1 MQDDVEWKSR
11 LQAHADRIRASGA
24 LGKSAQINRL
34 FDFLVQRSLAGVATK
49 EIEVAQEVFG
59 LPVDANVALDA
70 TVRANVHRL
79 RKKLEDLP
87 PSEEGEQLV
96 LPRGEYRLILVPQV
110 GVSEQ
115 EGNASLSQPP
125 VGLAAPRAA
134 SRRRA
139 WLAVGALG
147 MVVLALL
154 GGFWFGSTNADRA
167 DRRIQTGFWKSL
179 TSARFPTL
187 LVCGDYYMFGEFDQQ
202 GKVKR
207 LIRDPDINTRGALD
221 LDKMKVGG
229 ESMRF
234 VDLDYHYLPET
245 MAPALVMLAP
255 IVRAAS
261 SDPDRLSSV
270 GTSRFTT
277 DMLSRNNIVYVGLLS
292 GMGVLRDP
300 LFEGSSFVVSTDGD
314 AIVDRATRRRFQS
327 DWADPS
333 EDRLLR
339 HDYAYI
345 ASRPGP
351 FGNRLLIISGTRDP
365 ALKEAA
371 QIVSSRAKL
380 DQLAQKAGDGAFEAL
395 YEVRT
400 FGPSNYTSH
409 LIIARPL
416 PANGRTRR
424 P

>member
-1 MQDDVEWKSR
+1 MQDDMKWKSR
-11 LQAHADRIRASGA
+11 LQAHADQIRTSGA
-24 LGKSAQINRL
+24 LGKSVQINRL

-87 PSEEGEQLV
+87 PNDDGEQLV
-96 LPRGEYRLILVPQV
+96 LPRGEYRLILIPQQARAQ
-110 GVSEQ
+110 Q
-115 EGNASLSQPP
+115 EGQSSPAQSQIAK
-125 VGLAAPRAA
+125 LRTISHSRTWLIAA
-134 SRRRA
+134 
-139 WLAVGALG
+139 ALG
-147 MVVLALL
+147 AIVLTALAGIWL
-154 GGFWFGSTNADRA
+154 WPANSDPVDQRTQAS
-167 DRRIQTGFWKSL
+167 FWKPL
-179 TSARFPTL
+179 ASARFPTL
-187 LVCGDYYMFGEFDQQ
+187 LVCGDYYMFGELDQQ
-202 GKVKR
+202 GKVAR
-207 LIRDPDINTRGALD
+207 LIRDPGIDTRGALD
-221 LDKMKVGG
+221 RDKMQVGG

-234 VDLDYHYLPET
+234 VDLDYHYLPEA

-255 IVRAAS
+255 IVRAVS
-261 SDPDRLSSV
+261 SGPDRLSSI

-300 LFEGSSFVVSTDGD
+300 LFEGSSFAVSGDGD
-314 AIVDRATRRRFQS
+314 AIVDRATRQRFQS

-345 ASRPGP
+345 ASRSGP

-380 DQLAQKAGDGAFEAL
+380 DQLAQKAGTGAFEAL

-400 FGPSNYTSH
+400 FGPSNYTSR
-409 LIIARPL
+409 LIVSRPMR
-416 PANGRTRR
+416 ASGRTKR

>member
-11 LQAHADRIRASGA
+11 LQAHADRIRSGGA
-24 LGKSAQINRL
+24 LGKSVQINRL

-59 LPVDANVALDA
+59 LPIDANVALDA

-87 PSEEGEQLV
+87 PSDGGEQLV
-96 LPRGEYRLILVPQV
+96 LPRGEYRLILVPQETA
-110 GVSEQ
+110 SRLES
-115 EGNASLSQPP
+115 NALPSQADIAKPQI
-125 VGLAAPRAA
+125 V
-134 SRRRA
+134 SRRRI
-139 WLAVGALG
+139 WLAAAVFAA
-147 MVVLALL
+147 VVLTALAGIWL
-154 GGFWFGSTNADRA
+154 WSVNDNPV
-167 DRRIQTGFWKSL
+167 DRRLQTGFWKPL
-179 TSARFPTL
+179 VSARFPTL
-187 LVCGDYYMFGEFDQQ
+187 LVCGDYYMFGELDRQ
-202 GKVKR
+202 GRVTR
-207 LIRDPDINTRGALD
+207 LIRDPSINTRGALD
-221 LDKMKVGG
+221 LDKMQAGG
-229 ESMRF
+229 ESMHF
-234 VDLDYHYLPET
+234 VDLDYHYMPEA

-261 SDPDRLSSV
+261 NDQDRLSSV

-300 LFEGSSFVVSTDGD
+300 LFEGSGFAVSADGD
-314 AIVDRATRRRFQS
+314 AIVDRASRKQFRS

-339 HDYAYI
+339 HDYTYI

-380 DQLAQKAGDGAFEAL
+380 DQLAQKAGAGAFEAL

-400 FGPSNYTSH
+400 FGPSNYTSR
-409 LIIARPL
+409 LIIARPIS
-416 PANGRTRR
+416 AGERAKR

>member
-1 MQDDVEWKSR
+1 MQDDAEWKAR
-11 LQAHADRIRASGA
+11 LQAHADRIRVSGV

-87 PSEEGEQLV
+87 PSDELEQLV
-96 LPRGEYRLILVPQV
+96 LPRGEYRLILVPQA
-110 GVSEQ
+110 GAQEQ
-115 EGNASLSQPP
+115 GGNAPP
-125 VGLAAPRAA
+125 AQSPFGMATPWAA
-134 SRRRA
+134 SLRRILLVA
-139 WLAVGALG
+139 AALG
-147 MVVLALL
+147 LVVLGSIWL
-154 GGFWFGSTNADRA
+154 WFADADRS

-179 TSARFPTL
+179 TSASFPTL
-187 LVCGDYYMFGEFDQQ
+187 LVCGDYYMFGEFDQR
-202 GKVKR
+202 GVVKR
-207 LIRDPDINTRGALD
+207 LIRDPDINARGALD
-221 LDKMKVGG
+221 LDKMRGGG
-229 ESMRF
+229 ESKQF
-234 VDLDYHYLPET
+234 VDLDYHYLPEA
-245 MAPALVMLAP
+245 MGPALVMVAP

-261 SDPDRLSSV
+261 NDPERLSSV

-300 LFEGSSFVVSTDGD
+300 LFEGSGFVVSADGD
-314 AIVDRATRRRFQS
+314 AIVDRATGRRFQS
-327 DWADPS
+327 DWADPA

-380 DQLAQKAGDGAFEAL
+380 DQLAQQVGNGAFEAL

-400 FGPSNYTSH
+400 FGPSNYTSRPV
-409 LIIARPL
+409 IVRPL
-416 PANGRTRR
+416 SAKGRTKRR
-424 P
+424 